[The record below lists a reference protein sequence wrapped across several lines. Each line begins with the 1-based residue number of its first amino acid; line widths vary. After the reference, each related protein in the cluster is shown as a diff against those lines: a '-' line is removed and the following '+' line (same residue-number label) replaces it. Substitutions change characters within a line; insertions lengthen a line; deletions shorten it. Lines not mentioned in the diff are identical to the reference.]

1 MFGFYLKDLPSYG
14 KLFVGLVTALML
26 GVCLWSVIIFY
37 VDKGLIDESTEMPYL
52 QKQEVDTDDLPKEKL
67 PSKEE
72 VEDAVEQ
79 LSEDSLAVLAP
90 IWDSTLAG
98 EPVKVDSSTMAQ
110 FFPARD
116 SQLAGLTNERNL
128 LNNNDDEVQNSMP
141 PYYDHLR
148 ENVGLAHTHIN
159 GQTLLFF
166 VLGLIFLFSSA
177 KPKIKRIALWVF
189 GIAVLTHAIGLTGQ
203 GFHWVFD
210 DLLALSGVGL
220 LVIIP
225 YICFLIFV
233 DLLKKGNQHAE

>member
-14 KLFVGLVTALML
+14 KLFVALVTALML

-52 QKQEVDTDDLPKEKL
+52 QHQSINNDDDLDSEEL
-67 PSKEE
+67 PSPEE
-72 VEDAVEQ
+72 VEEDVEQ

-98 EPVKVDSSTMAQ
+98 EPAKVDSSTMAHN
-110 FFPARD
+110 FAARD
-116 SQLAGLTNERNL
+116 SQLAGLTKERNL
-128 LNNNDDEVQNSMP
+128 LGDDDDNAVQNSMP

-166 VLGLIFLFSSA
+166 ALGLIFLFTSA
-177 KPKIKRIALWVF
+177 TPKIKRISLWIF
-189 GIAVLTHAIGLTGQ
+189 GVAVLAHTIGLTGQ
-203 GFHWVFD
+203 GFHWAFD

-233 DLLKKGNQHAE
+233 DLGKKSEK